1 MAGEPDGSEEVVR
14 GMFGPDV
21 TFLGVPRAELDSLAG
36 YDVVFIG
43 APYDAG
49 TSHRP
54 GARFGPQAIR
64 MTDYLPHDASRPH
77 LALGVDPLAELRCGD
92 IGDVVMPPVE
102 TDTSLRRLE
111 TTVQAVA
118 DAGAIPVILGGDH
131 TITFPDATGV
141 ARHVGWGR
149 LSLIHFDAHA
159 DTGDTQFG
167 SLIGHGTPMRRL
179 IESGAVRG
187 DRFLQIGLRGYWP
200 EPPTL
205 AWMAEQRMRSFEM
218 TEIVTRGLDEC
229 LTEAFGIATDECDGV
244 FLSVDVDVVDPGM
257 APGTGTPEPGG
268 LTARQLLDAVRRIA
282 MSVPLAGVDVVEV
295 SPPFDHAEVTAFLGN
310 RVVLEALSGIAWRRR
325 QLAGEPVRRPDSPLL
340 EGRERDGRA
349 SELEAEPCTLCE
361 LIGTIYSRS
370 MLDVTRLR
378 VLVAVARSG
387 SVTAAARELNY
398 AQPSVSHH
406 LARLEAETG
415 IKLIQRAGRGI
426 RLTDAGRL
434 LAERAAEVIG
444 RLDAAENEL
453 AAYTGLR
460 AGRLRL
466 AAFPSALGTIVPAAA
481 AMLHGHQP
489 SVDLRLTEAEPPEAL
504 RMLRAGYVDVALVFR
519 YSPDPPGADA
529 AQESQDGAAAH
540 RGPVAH
546 GGPMRPAAGG
556 FSSEDFADEE
566 DSGGIDITEGL
577 RERLILDEPVH
588 LVTSPAAAPSAHGAE
603 LNPNDLAKYARHR
616 WIAGC
621 DRCRANLLKHCAMAG
636 FIPKIAFTTDDYVAV
651 QALVAAD
658 LGVSTLP
665 GLCLRA
671 ARHPGIKTIPLAG
684 ARRHVFAVRYGDPP
698 DPPAVSLLM
707 DVLRAAAEP
716 ARGTAPA
723 GAEDPAPAGPPA

>member
-21 TFLGVPRAELDSLAG
+21 TFLGVPRAELGSLAG

-340 EGRERDGRA
+340 EGRERPGARA
-349 SELEAEPCTLCE
+349 PADRPEEVRQRTLCE

-378 VLVAVARSG
+378 VLVAVARYG

-460 AGRLRL
+460 
-466 AAFPSALGTIVPAAA
+466 
-481 AMLHGHQP
+481 
-489 SVDLRLTEAEPPEAL
+489 
-504 RMLRAGYVDVALVFR
+504 
-519 YSPDPPGADA
+519 PGGCGWRR
-529 AQESQDGAAAH
+529 S
-540 RGPVAH
+540 
-546 GGPMRPAAGG
+546 RPRWARSCRPRRPCCTG
-556 FSSEDFADEE
+556 
-566 DSGGIDITEGL
+566 
-577 RERLILDEPVH
+577 
-588 LVTSPAAAPSAHGAE
+588 TSP
-603 LNPNDLAKYARHR
+603 
-616 WIAGC
+616 
-621 DRCRANLLKHCAMAG
+621 
-636 FIPKIAFTTDDYVAV
+636 
-651 QALVAAD
+651 
-658 LGVSTLP
+658 VSTC
-665 GLCLRA
+665 G
-671 ARHPGIKTIPLAG
+671 
-684 ARRHVFAVRYGDPP
+684 
-698 DPPAVSLLM
+698 
-707 DVLRAAAEP
+707 
-716 ARGTAPA
+716 
-723 GAEDPAPAGPPA
+723 